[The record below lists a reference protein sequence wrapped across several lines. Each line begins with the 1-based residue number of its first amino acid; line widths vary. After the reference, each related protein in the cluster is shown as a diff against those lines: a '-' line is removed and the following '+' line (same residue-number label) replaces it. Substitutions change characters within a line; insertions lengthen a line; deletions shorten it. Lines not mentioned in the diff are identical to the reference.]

1 MSKND
6 EKSVAYTDPE
16 IAYGPNEGAEDG
28 RNSSSFGA
36 YFNIVCVIAGMGVLQ
51 MAAAF
56 KEAGWFGVIITVFSC
71 LLCIYTGH
79 LLIKCLYFDGKNR
92 LQGYAAV
99 GDAAFGKFGRYMV
112 EFFLLCFYF
121 GVACIFIILI
131 SKNLSE
137 LFELIDVTIN
147 LKIWTIIAAVV
158 IWIPF
163 VSFKAMKEVEILALF
178 GTLATVFTVV
188 VIIIVGVVDLGK
200 AESKAQ
206 THSFVKPSGLPIAL
220 ASISLSFGGSPVFP
234 AVEKTMKHPKSWT
247 KVLACA
253 MGTALILYTLAGVF
267 GYLVYGDSVQSPIF
281 VSLLE
286 NSTGFTVGVTVA
298 AMIAMTFHI
307 MFAAP
312 ILLISFSLE
321 VEKWL
326 RITDNYMTKKKQI
339 VSRSLL
345 RTGLMVVFC
354 LVSMFV
360 PAFGDLMSLVGALTN
375 TQIIFVFP
383 VVFYLKLYGW
393 RKVRWYELIL
403 CAIIVVVGMI
413 SCVLG
418 TIDAIK
424 NLKHTLDT
432 M

>member
-1 MSKND
+1 
-6 EKSVAYTDPE
+6 
-16 IAYGPNEGAEDG
+16 
-28 RNSSSFGA
+28 A

-51 MAAAF
+51 MAYAF
-56 KEAGWFGVIITVFSC
+56 NQAGWFGVIITVFSC

-79 LLIKCLYFDGKNR
+79 LLIKCLYYDGKTR
-92 LQGYAAV
+92 LQGYSAV
-99 GDAAFGKFGRYMV
+99 GEAAFGKFGRYMV

-131 SKNLSE
+131 SQNLQE
-137 LFELIDVTIN
+137 LFDLVNVNIN

-163 VSFKAMKEVEILALF
+163 VTFKAMKEVEILALF
-178 GTLATVFTVV
+178 GTLATVFTVI
-188 VIIIVGVVDLGK
+188 VIIIVGVADMSKV
-200 AESKAQ
+200 ENKAQ
-206 THSFVKPSGLPIAL
+206 THTFIKASGLPIAL

-281 VSLLE
+281 KSLL
-286 NSTGFTVGVTVA
+286 TKDTVGFTVGVTVA

-326 RITDNYMTKKKQI
+326 RINDNYMTKAKQI
-339 VSRSLL
+339 ASRTIL
-345 RTGLMVVFC
+345 RTALMVVFC

-360 PAFGDLMSLVGALTN
+360 PAFGDFMSLVGALTN

-383 VVFYLKLYGW
+383 AIFFIKLYGW
-393 RKVRWYELIL
+393 RNIRWYEMIL
-403 CAIIVVVGMI
+403 CIIIIIVGMV

-424 NLKHTLDT
+424 NLKLALE
-432 M
+432 